1 IKLSGD
7 ELFLLKSNP
16 NPSLLIECGF
26 LSNPEEEAQL
36 ATWEYQ
42 QKVAFTIYGGVMEYL
57 DTKVPTTNE
66 FALE

>member
-1 IKLSGD
+1 M
-7 ELFLLKSNP
+7 
-16 NPSLLIECGF
+16 IECGF

-57 DTKVPTTNE
+57 DTIAPSTNE
-66 FALE
+66 FATE